1 MGPATAPIQLPP
13 HTPREGG
20 GGGPKDTAREKG
32 KEDSSSNYPGGIL
45 ERLRK
50 KLREEIH
57 KEDRGII
64 KLRKKIQKREI
75 YFGGGAKVEYRAAHR
90 EIILRDEEYRME
102 REGLVLGLERA
113 IDIIDLVEEEQG
125 RQVPPPQSNPHPE
138 HPASGGF
145 PQDCQKIEEDE
156 EVPADG

>member
-64 KLRKKIQKREI
+64 KLRKKIQERKI
-75 YFGGGAKVEYRAAHR
+75 YLGGDARGEYRAAHK
-90 EIILRDEEYRME
+90 EIILRDKEYHRE
-102 REGLVLGLERA
+102 RKGLVWGLERA
-113 IDIIDLVEEEQG
+113 IYIIDLVEEEQG
-125 RQVPPPQSNPHPE
+125 RQAPPP
-138 HPASGGF
+138 
-145 PQDCQKIEEDE
+145 
-156 EVPADG
+156 